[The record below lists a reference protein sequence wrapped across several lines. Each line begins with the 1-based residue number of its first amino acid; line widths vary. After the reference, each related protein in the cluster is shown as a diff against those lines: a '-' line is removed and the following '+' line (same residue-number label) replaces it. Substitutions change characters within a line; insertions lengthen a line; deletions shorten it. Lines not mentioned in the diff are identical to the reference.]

1 MASIKNL
8 SLVTELNIEGLDKS
22 IKIDF
27 TDKRVTNRLL
37 KLVARYRNIEQEID
51 AKTAELDSIE
61 DDIDRALAIS
71 DLELSIL
78 TELKEQINEAF
89 GVDIVGAM
97 FGDTVP
103 GVERYTE
110 LFETLMPYIKEA
122 KLAEAKTINRIT
134 ELYGGERIV
143 GNLAQNS

>member
-1 MASIKNL
+1 MANIKNL
-8 SLVTELNIEGLDKS
+8 SLETELNIEGLDKP

-51 AKTAELDSIE
+51 AKTAELDAIE

-71 DLELSIL
+71 DLELNIL
-78 TELKEQINEAF
+78 TELKEQVNEAF

-134 ELYGGERIV
+134 ELYSGERIV

>member
-8 SLVTELNIEGLDKS
+8 SLVTELNIEGLDKP

>member
-1 MASIKNL
+1 MANIKNL
-8 SLVTELNIEGLDKS
+8 SLETELNIEGLDKP

-51 AKTAELDSIE
+51 DKTAELDAIE

-71 DLELSIL
+71 DLELNIL
-78 TELKEQINEAF
+78 TELKEQVNEAF

-134 ELYGGERIV
+134 ELYSGERIV
-143 GNLAQNS
+143 GNLSQNS

>member
-1 MASIKNL
+1 MANIKNL
-8 SLVTELNIEGLDKS
+8 SLETELNIEGLDKP

-51 AKTAELDSIE
+51 DKTAELDTIE
-61 DDIDRALAIS
+61 DDIDRALAVS
-71 DLELSIL
+71 DLELNIL
-78 TELKEQINEAF
+78 TELKEQVNEAF

-97 FGDTVP
+97 FGDTIP

-134 ELYGGERIV
+134 ELYGGERIR
-143 GNLAQNS
+143 GNLAQLS

>member
-8 SLVTELNIEGLDKS
+8 SLVTELNIEGLDKP

-71 DLELSIL
+71 DLELGIL